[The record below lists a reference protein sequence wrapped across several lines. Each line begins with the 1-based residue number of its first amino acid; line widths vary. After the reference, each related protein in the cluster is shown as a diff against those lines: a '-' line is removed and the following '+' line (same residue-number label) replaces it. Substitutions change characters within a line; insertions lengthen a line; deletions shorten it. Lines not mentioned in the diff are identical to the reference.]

1 MNIAKLNFYCFLT
14 KISRTAEELSK
25 PIQPIDD
32 SSKPKSSV
40 ETTGQ
45 SMFIKQRDFAYPS
58 TSKGFDN
65 SNKIDFGMNSEAFN
79 DNFEGPTSHAIYRTN
94 YPSYLD
100 YKNTN
105 ESDFFKSLEDKARTN
120 QRATITRP
128 HSIFTESSFS
138 LPTAYY
144 EQTTP
149 YAEFN
154 GRQFKKYQLEMMQ
167 SAPPPPPPG
176 NETINEEQEDD
187 DDALGDDEINVEDD
201 DSNTFG
207 FESENEPE
215 MNEIIEAF
223 NPNVQVINI
232 INLFNIHFNYVL
244 KLLL

>member
-1 MNIAKLNFYCFLT
+1 
-14 KISRTAEELSK
+14 LSK

-32 SSKPKSSV
+32 SSKPKTLPS
-40 ETTGQ
+40 GQ
-45 SMFIKQRDFAYPS
+45 SMFIKQRDFNQTNKKAID
-58 TSKGFDN
+58 K
-65 SNKIDFGMNSEAFN
+65 NKIDFGINSEAFN
-79 DNFEGPTSHAIYRTN
+79 DNFEEPTSHAIYRTN
-94 YPSYLD
+94 FPSYLD

-167 SAPPPPPPG
+167 SAPPPG
-176 NETINEEQEDD
+176 NETINEENDEDD
-187 DDALGDDEINVEDD
+187 DLGDDEINLDED

-215 MNEIIEAF
+215 IIEAF
-223 NPNVQVINI
+223 NPNVQVSFVLFFLKFSK
-232 INLFNIHFNYVL
+232 INLYISLFLF
-244 KLLL
+244 